1 MPHANIWIRKED
13 YELWQEIPN
22 KSEFISNALKGV
34 VPTISEM
41 REETETY
48 KQDYNDKIAIDAFN
62 GDLDEPAGKFDRDE
76 FIKAAKEVQSLTC
89 KYGHPSK
96 NGKSCNNIKC
106 AYFG

>member
-1 MPHANIWIRKED
+1 MPHANVWIRKQD

-48 KQDYNDKIAIDAFN
+48 KKDYNDKLAIDAFN
-62 GDLDEPAGKFDRDE
+62 GKTTIVSGMNTDSPSSGT
-76 FIKAAKEVQSLTC
+76 LTC

-106 AYFG
+106 AYFNV

>member
-48 KQDYNDKIAIDAFN
+48 KEDYNDKIAIDAFN
-62 GDLDEPAGKFDRDE
+62 GKTTVVSGMNTDSPSSGT
-76 FIKAAKEVQSLTC
+76 LTC
-89 KYGHPSK
+89 KYGHYSRD
-96 NGKSCNNIKC
+96 GKSCNNIKC
-106 AYFG
+106 AYFNV